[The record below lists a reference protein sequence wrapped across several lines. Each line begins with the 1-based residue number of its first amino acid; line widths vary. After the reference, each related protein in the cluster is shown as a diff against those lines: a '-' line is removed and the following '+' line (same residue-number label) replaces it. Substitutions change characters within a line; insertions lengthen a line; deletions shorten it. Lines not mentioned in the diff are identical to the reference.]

1 MSRKGPCLT
10 LLEYKSFA
18 DELAQRAGV
27 ENGLHQYFLLHRDR
41 LWQTASHFNLW
52 ELRGRKILEI
62 GPFFSYTP
70 FALRKQGNEVHVL
83 EGDDPAVYP
92 LRPLYEAQ
100 GIEFTTCN
108 LFESFGSPSTGKHRL
123 PYAADQFELV
133 SCWETMEHFNFN
145 PIGFIR
151 DLHRILKPGGEAFIT
166 VPNMAELENRVKL
179 FLGKSIGTPIE
190 SYNHYYNYAGGNFLG
205 FHWREYVL
213 SELTC
218 LFGTQNFSTVSANHL
233 LTFQNHEPLPLSK
246 KIKRLI
252 SRSVFSVFP
261 SMGCLCAIVVR
272 KPISK

>member
-1 MSRKGPCLT
+1 MT

-52 ELRGRKILEI
+52 KLRGRKILEI

-70 FALRKQGNEVHVL
+70 FALRKQGNEVYVL

-108 LFESFGSPSTGKHRL
+108 LFENFGSPPTGKHRL
-123 PYAADQFELV
+123 PYAADQFDLV

-151 DLHRILKPGGEAFIT
+151 DLPHSLVAAFHATLEETAEADLLLHVVDSASPDRDQQMAAVSTVLAEIGAGEVAQIVVWNKIDLTAARPAVERDDCGSIT
-166 VPNMAELENRVKL
+166 RVRVSSKSGTGLDLLRQVLAETARQHA
-179 FLGKSIGTPIE
+179 LGKP
-190 SYNHYYNYAGGNFLG
+190 
-205 FHWREYVL
+205 
-213 SELTC
+213 SEAT
-218 LFGTQNFSTVSANHL
+218 
-233 LTFQNHEPLPLSK
+233 
-246 KIKRLI
+246 
-252 SRSVFSVFP
+252 
-261 SMGCLCAIVVR
+261 
-272 KPISK
+272 